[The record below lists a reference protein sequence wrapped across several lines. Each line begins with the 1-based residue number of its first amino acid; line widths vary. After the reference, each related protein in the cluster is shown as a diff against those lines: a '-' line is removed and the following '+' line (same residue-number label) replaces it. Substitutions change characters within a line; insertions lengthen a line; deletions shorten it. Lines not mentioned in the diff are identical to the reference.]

1 MLLLPMAAMAD
12 SYTSL
17 WKKYDGAVRKDHP
30 QTVLKV
36 LAQLSGKAEKERAY
50 GHLLKA
56 QVAQLDW
63 LAQLS
68 RDSIL
73 VVAERLKS
81 CGDAAERKGDR
92 VLAAVYQSVMGRM
105 YTQYRYA
112 FDDAKELAAEC
123 FRRSMEHP
131 EALAAAYCTSYVPFV
146 EDGVDS
152 KYYYD
157 DMLHIIGIA
166 AGDYRGMHDYYAAH
180 GKREGACL
188 TALQMVKQ
196 KHRNAQG
203 TRVKK
208 SKYIMSLDSLINEY
222 SDLVVCGEV
231 AIARYEFMKN
241 AEDVTAEEKNN
252 FINYALTKWGAWT
265 RMNILR
271 NAQRRLT
278 LPSVHAMLGNEI
290 ALPGVTRKVIVMGV
304 NNVGELRLTAS
315 RLDITDADTHNL
327 NSEKDYARLRRHIVA
342 DETPSTDVRR
352 YVGLPAYKTVSDT
365 LEITG
370 LRSGFYLVELST
382 DNVNVPVERSLLR
395 VCNIYPLIEALPGNR
410 YRIAVVN
417 ATTGE
422 AVPGAKV
429 SMKFAKD
436 TAKDIRLE
444 SHYECDA
451 NGEVIID
458 FDGREPESYSIS
470 TADEPAFPV
479 TPINDRFYYRKMSG
493 ERVTASTVIYTDRSI
508 YRPGQTVH
516 AAAIAYKYY
525 GDSQRGEVQKQQTM
539 SLTLRDANHEEVAT
553 TTVTTDEYGMAA
565 ADFILPQ
572 VGKTG
577 TYTLCSDSGDRAS
590 CYFTVE
596 EYKRPTFSVEMEQ
609 PAVGYAAGDTV
620 RLAATAK
627 SFAGVP
633 VQGAKVRVEVVR
645 QPSHFWRYRTCAN
658 MPDDNEAATVYTDTL
673 QTAGDGAFT
682 VKVPVIMPEQYDEQ
696 VKRYFNF
703 VVTAYVTD
711 VSGETQSAELSLPY
725 SDRPTL
731 LTCDVPEQ
739 TLADDLRTI
748 KFAYLNNA
756 GEPIDG
762 DVTYYIDNDRYTC
775 KANTE
780 VAFDGKSL
788 ASMRHRLVAY
798 CGTDTLTQSFVT
810 FTLQDRRAP
819 IETHDWF
826 YVSARQFK
834 SKSAPVFVQ
843 LGSSDSIQHVVY
855 TLIAG
860 DKIIENGRADL
871 RNEVR
876 TRAIT
881 YKEEWGDG
889 ITLSVAWVKN
899 GKAYL
904 HTERIER
911 PQPDT
916 HLNIK
921 WTTFRDRLVP
931 GQRETWTLNITN
943 PDGTPAKAQLMA
955 TLYDKSLDQLRQH
968 SFKLGL
974 PTYNYVP
981 WLSWKAYRCIKL
993 LLYSEMPMKF
1003 LYEPSIDF
1011 SHFYDVVR
1019 YIVAEELCSV
1029 TRSDNAKMYSKAA
1042 VLDKGMASDAA
1053 EVGGEDARK
1062 TDAEAGGE
1070 DARTTAAEVRQNF
1083 DETAFFFPGLLTDDR
1098 GNVQLQFTLPESVT
1112 TWQLRALAHDEAMNN
1127 GTISAT
1133 SVAKKTIMV
1142 QPNVPRFV
1150 RKADKGVL
1158 SARIFNTSEKQ
1169 VGGTVRLAFLNP
1181 ETEKEVWHKDVKFVV
1196 EAGGTS
1202 VADFAFDMSKIEND
1216 GLLVCRVTASGRGFG
1231 DGEQRYLPVLPDKE
1245 VVTNTQAFTMNEPG
1259 KLNIDLTKLFA
1270 VADKSNRLTV
1280 EYTNSPEWLL
1290 IQTLPSMTAVEGDN
1304 AISLVSSYFANSIS
1318 GMLVNS
1324 SDAVRN
1330 MVELWKEDNFDPSIT
1345 YLRLNDDFSRLSKL
1359 QNTDG
1364 SFSWWQGMTG
1374 SPYMTQSVLTT
1385 LARLDKMAGVQPEV
1399 KSMMDAAF
1407 RFMDKH
1413 IAQEVKA
1420 MKASKDVKNLR
1431 PSELAVEYLYATTL
1445 AKRELKGTVKDN
1457 ANYLLRLL
1465 AQQTTQFSIYG
1476 KSVAAVVLAGNNYRA
1491 EAADMVQSIKEY
1503 TVYKEP
1509 MGRYFDT
1516 PKALYSWFDYRI
1528 PSQVAAIE
1536 ALQEVAPNDVQTVE
1550 EMKRWLLQS
1559 KRTQA
1564 WDTPINSVNA
1574 VYAFFGGG
1582 CQSLAADKPMAVL
1595 RLNGEKLDLPKA
1607 TPGLGYVKTT
1617 KRGSRMKTLSV
1628 EKQTEGTSWGAV
1640 YAQFEQP
1647 TADVADAA
1655 EGMSVVRE
1663 VLKNGKKISTDGAT
1677 LAVGD
1682 RITVRITIKAAR
1694 DYDFVQLV
1702 DRRAACLEP
1711 LGQLSGYNGAY
1722 YCAPKDNTTNYYF
1735 DRLSKGKH
1743 VVETEY
1749 YVDREGVYHTGTCT
1763 VQCAY
1768 SPEFAARTKAI
1779 VLSVR

>member
-17 WKKYDGAVRKDHP
+17 WKKYDGAVKKDHP

-36 LAQLSGKAEKERAY
+36 LAQISGKAEKERAY

-63 LAQLS
+63 LSQLS
-68 RDSIL
+68 RDSIP

-81 CGDAAERKGDR
+81 SGDAAERKGDL
-92 VLAAVYQSVMGRM
+92 VLAAVYQSVMGKM
-105 YTQYRYA
+105 YTRYRYA
-112 FDDAKELAAEC
+112 FDDAKELGAEC

-315 RLDITDADTHNL
+315 RLDITDAGTYNL
-327 NSEKDYARLRRHIVA
+327 NSDKDYARLRRHIVA
-342 DETPSTDVRR
+342 GETPSTDVRR

-395 VCNIYPLIEALPGNR
+395 VCNIYPLIEALPGDR
-410 YRIAVVN
+410 YRVAVVN

-436 TAKDIRLE
+436 TAKDIQLE

-458 FDGREPESYSIS
+458 FGDREPESYSIS

-516 AAAIAYKYY
+516 VAAIAYKYY

-539 SLTLRDANHEEVAT
+539 SLRLCDANNEEVAT

-645 QPSHFWRYRTCAN
+645 QPSHFWRCRTYTD
-658 MPDDNEAATVYTDTL
+658 MPNDNEAVTVYTDTL

-682 VKVPVIMPEQYDEQ
+682 VNVPIIMPEQYDES

-703 VVTAYVTD
+703 FVTAYVTD
-711 VSGETQSAELSLPY
+711 VSGETQSAEQSLPY

-955 TLYDKSLDQLRQH
+955 TLYDKSLDLLRQH
-968 SFKLGL
+968 NFQLSL

-1011 SHFYDVVR
+1011 SHFYDVAR
-1019 YIVAEELCSV
+1019 YIGAVELCCV

-1042 VLDKGMASDAA
+1042 VLEKREASDAA
-1053 EVGGEDARK
+1053 EVGGEDTK
-1062 TDAEAGGE
+1062 T
-1070 DARTTAAEVRQNF
+1070 TTAEVRQNF
-1083 DETAFFFPGLLTDDR
+1083 SETAFFFPGLLTDDK

-1133 SVAKKTIMV
+1133 SVAKKTVMV
-1142 QPNVPRFV
+1142 QPNMPRFV
-1150 RKADKGVL
+1150 RQADKGVL

-1181 ETEKEVWHKDVKFVV
+1181 ETEKEVWHKDVKFMV

-1216 GLLVCRVTASGRGFG
+1216 GLLVCRVTASGRGFS

-1245 VVTNTQAFTMNEPG
+1245 VVTNTQAFTMNGAG

-1270 VADKSNRLTV
+1270 VADKNNRLTV

-1290 IQTLPSMTAVEGDN
+1290 IQALPSMTAVDGDN

-1318 GMLVNS
+1318 DMLVNS

-1330 MVELWKEDNFDPSIT
+1330 MVELWKKDNLNPAIT
-1345 YLRLNDDFSRLSKL
+1345 YLRLYDDFSRLSKL

-1399 KSMMDAAF
+1399 KGMMDAAF

-1445 AKRELKGTVKDN
+1445 AKRELKGTVNDN

-1465 AQQTTQFSIYG
+1465 ARQTAQFSIYG

-1536 ALQEVAPNDVQTVE
+1536 ALQSVAPNDVQTVN
-1550 EMKRWLLQS
+1550 EMKQWLLQS

-1564 WDTPINSVNA
+1564 WNTPINSVNA
-1574 VYAFFGGG
+1574 VYAFFGGD
-1582 CQSLAADKPMAVL
+1582 CSSLAANKPMAVL
-1595 RLNGEKLDLPKA
+1595 KLNGQKLDMPKA
-1607 TPGLGYVKTT
+1607 TAGLGYVKTS
-1617 KRGSRMKTLSV
+1617 KSGSRMKTLSV
-1628 EKQTEGTSWGAV
+1628 EKPAEGTSWGAV

-1682 RITVRITIKAAR
+1682 RITVRITIKAER

-1722 YCAPKDNTTNYYF
+1722 YCAPKDNATNYYF

-1749 YVDREGVYHTGTCT
+1749 YVDRKGVYQTGTCT